1 MAKVR
6 KLRIDLVITELNQGG
21 AEQCCTDLALFLV
34 SHGHLPRVVSIGPR
48 PRPPHDTQ
56 IQRLDRGA
64 VPMQFI
70 GTQKWYQFPLA
81 WWRLRQLVKSDPPA
95 IAQSF
100 LWHANVMSAAVYP
113 SLGVPLVGG
122 NRVAEPRSYR
132 HFLGAR
138 AAKKMS
144 KVVCVSQ
151 AIADWT
157 FDQES
162 VPIEK
167 LCVIPNG
174 VDPQSIDRQKQH
186 PDPDPRPIL
195 LFVGR
200 LNPQKGVDVLLEKM
214 PALLTA
220 LPNHRIV
227 IIGDGS
233 MRATVVSQVQRLQDP
248 SRVQILGQRDD
259 AIAWMHRSQILLLP
273 TRYEGMPNVIL
284 EAMACGIP
292 VATMGVEG
300 IAEVLGP
307 NLMEQ
312 AAKKYHWD
320 EWYQLVVQIA
330 SSPERIL
337 RLGTLNRIR
346 VETFFQL
353 HAQLRKYEDLYL
365 ALTHSP
371 LAH

>member
-21 AEQCCTDLALFLV
+21 AEQCCVDLALFLV
-34 SHGHLPRVVSIGPR
+34 SQGHQPRVVSIGPR
-48 PRPPHDTQ
+48 PHPPYDTQ
-56 IQRLDRGA
+56 VQRLDRSA
-64 VPMQFI
+64 VPIQFI
-70 GTQKWYQFPLA
+70 GTPKWYQFPLA
-81 WWRLRQLVKSDPPA
+81 WWRLRQLVKSDRPV

-100 LWHANVMSAAVYP
+100 LWHANVMSATVYP
-113 SLGVPLVGG
+113 SLRVPLVGG

-132 HFLGAR
+132 HFLGAL
-138 AAKKMS
+138 AAKRMS

-151 AIADWT
+151 SIADWT
-157 FDQES
+157 IDRES

-174 VDPQSIDRQKQH
+174 VDPQSIDRQKQI
-186 PDPDPRPIL
+186 PDPRPIL

-200 LNPQKGVDVLLEKM
+200 LDPQKGVDVLLEKM

-227 IIGDGS
+227 IIGDGG
-233 MRATVVSQVQRLQDP
+233 MRAAVASQVQKLQDP
-248 SRVQILGQRDD
+248 SRVEILGQRED

-292 VATMGVEG
+292 VATMNVEG

-312 AAKKYHWD
+312 TARKDHWD
-320 EWYQLVVQIA
+320 EWCQLAVQIA

-337 RLGTLNRIR
+337 RLGRLNRIR
-346 VETFFQL
+346 VETSFQL
-353 HAQLRKYEDLYL
+353 HAQLKKYEDLYI
-365 ALTHSP
+365 ALTQNPS
-371 LAH
+371 A

>member
-1 MAKVR
+1 
-6 KLRIDLVITELNQGG
+6 
-21 AEQCCTDLALFLV
+21 
-34 SHGHLPRVVSIGPR
+34 
-48 PRPPHDTQ
+48 
-56 IQRLDRGA
+56 
-64 VPMQFI
+64 
-70 GTQKWYQFPLA
+70 
-81 WWRLRQLVKSDPPA
+81 
-95 IAQSF
+95 
-100 LWHANVMSAAVYP
+100 
-113 SLGVPLVGG
+113 
-122 NRVAEPRSYR
+122 
-132 HFLGAR
+132 
-138 AAKKMS
+138 
-144 KVVCVSQ
+144 
-151 AIADWT
+151 
-157 FDQES
+157 
-162 VPIEK
+162 
-167 LCVIPNG
+167 
-174 VDPQSIDRQKQH
+174 
-186 PDPDPRPIL
+186 
-195 LFVGR
+195 
-200 LNPQKGVDVLLEKM
+200 
-214 PALLTA
+214 
-220 LPNHRIV
+220 
-227 IIGDGS
+227 
-233 MRATVVSQVQRLQDP
+233 MRATVVSQVQKLQDP

-312 AAKKYHWD
+312 AAKKDHWD